1 MNQPQMN
8 PMGMNQMGMNPMGM
22 NPMNMNP
29 MGINPMN
36 INPLGINNQQNQFN
50 QMSMD
55 QTTLEV
61 KNIVEPYEKEIKRL
75 QEIIRKKDLEIAVLK
90 QKLNNYSSN
99 NNFMNMNPM
108 MMNQNM
114 NPMMNQGFNQQQ
126 LEYNYRKY
134 FVTLKTENGDFKNE
148 CNEKDKLSILF
159 EKNKIN
165 NGTLIY
171 EYRVLDSKLTFK
183 ENGIKKNNPLIYL
196 KDGFFVKNILFQD
209 SYGNNSSLVLSRD
222 CPLQLALIYFL
233 TDSDN
238 VDYLLQLLKGN
249 KDSIRFLHSGKSL
262 NFYDTKPISDFFETY
277 QVKIIVIYPLELI
290 GGP

>member
-1 MNQPQMN
+1 MNQPQ
-8 PMGMNQMGMNPMGM
+8 MNPMGM

-134 FVTLKTENGDFKNE
+134 FVTLKTENGDFKIE

-159 EKNKIN
+159 EKNNLNK
-165 NGTLIY
+165 GALIY
-171 EYRVLDSKLTFK
+171 EYRVLNSKLTFE
-183 ENGIKKNNPLIYL
+183 ENGIKKKYPLIYL
-196 KDGFFVKNILFQD
+196 KDGFFVNIQFQD
-209 SYGNNSSLVLSRD
+209 NYGNKSNLALSND

-233 TDSDN
+233 TNSDN
-238 VDYLLQLLKGN
+238 VDYLFQLLKGKN
-249 KDSIRFLHSGKSL
+249 SIRFL
-262 NFYDTKPISDFFETY
+262 
-277 QVKIIVIYPLELI
+277 
-290 GGP
+290 

>member
-8 PMGMNQMGMNPMGM
+8 PMGMNQMGMNQMGM

-148 CNEKDKLSILF
+148 YNEKDKLSIYSR
-159 EKNKIN
+159 KI
-165 NGTLIY
+165 
-171 EYRVLDSKLTFK
+171 K
-183 ENGIKKNNPLIYL
+183 
-196 KDGFFVKNILFQD
+196 
-209 SYGNNSSLVLSRD
+209 
-222 CPLQLALIYFL
+222 
-233 TDSDN
+233 
-238 VDYLLQLLKGN
+238 
-249 KDSIRFLHSGKSL
+249 
-262 NFYDTKPISDFFETY
+262 
-277 QVKIIVIYPLELI
+277 
-290 GGP
+290 

>member
-8 PMGMNQMGMNPMGM
+8 PMGMNQMGM

-126 LEYNYRKY
+126 LEYNYRKHY
-134 FVTLKTENGDFKNE
+134 VTLKTENGDIVK
-148 CNEKDKLSILF
+148 
-159 EKNKIN
+159 
-165 NGTLIY
+165 Y
-171 EYRVLDSKLTFK
+171 Y
-183 ENGIKKNNPLIYL
+183 NP
-196 KDGFFVKNILFQD
+196 D
-209 SYGNNSSLVLSRD
+209 
-222 CPLQLALIYFL
+222 
-233 TDSDN
+233 
-238 VDYLLQLLKGN
+238 
-249 KDSIRFLHSGKSL
+249 
-262 NFYDTKPISDFFETY
+262 
-277 QVKIIVIYPLELI
+277 
-290 GGP
+290 

>member
-1 MNQPQMN
+1 
-8 PMGMNQMGMNPMGM
+8 
-22 NPMNMNP
+22 
-29 MGINPMN
+29 
-36 INPLGINNQQNQFN
+36 
-50 QMSMD
+50 MD

-159 EKNKIN
+159 EKNNLNK
-165 NGTLIY
+165 GALIY
-171 EYRVLDSKLTFK
+171 EYRVLNSKLTFE
-183 ENGIKKNNPLIYL
+183 ENGIKKDFSPHTLRHSFATHLLNNGADLRSIQELLGHSDISTTQIYT
-196 KDGFFVKNILFQD
+196 KVSNK
-209 SYGNNSSLVLSRD
+209 VLRD
-222 CPLQLALIYFL
+222 NYDEYHP
-233 TDSDN
+233 
-238 VDYLLQLLKGN
+238 
-249 KDSIRFLHSGKSL
+249 HSK
-262 NFYDTKPISDFFETY
+262 
-277 QVKIIVIYPLELI
+277 
-290 GGP
+290 